1 MASRAPSPWGIM
13 DPPGLPPTLAAPAR
27 EACRPWLARVMLD
40 PMRTSICALAAASL
54 VSLVA
59 CDAPESTGDR
69 DLNAEQAAAP
79 AQVAPAQLARPVVK
93 TLEIAEVRWPAREA
107 IDTASLARLSEA
119 AREAITRSRVPVLLP
134 KRDALL
140 ERAVVMPSA
149 QYTAVAIPAEDR
161 QHGVT
166 ISLQA
171 NRLAHRYAEVP
182 PALGRDVVRGHDA
195 WITQNESIWSASWTE
210 HGVSYVLELECA
222 RPGDDPRC
230 ANDAAL
236 RALAEEL
243 VFVGGSFEL
252 GGAR

>member
-1 MASRAPSPWGIM
+1 
-13 DPPGLPPTLAAPAR
+13 
-27 EACRPWLARVMLD
+27 MLSA
-40 PMRTSICALAAASL
+40 MRTSICALAAASL

-69 DLNAEQAAAP
+69 DPTREPLAAPAPAAP
-79 AQVAPAQLARPVVK
+79 AQAAPGQLACPVVK
-93 TLEIAEVRWPAREA
+93 TLEIAEVRWPPRDA
-107 IDTASLARLSEA
+107 IDAESLARLSER
-119 AREAITRSRVPVLLP
+119 AREAVTRSRLPVLLP
-134 KRDALL
+134 KRDGLL
-140 ERAVVMPSA
+140 ERAVVMASA
-149 QYTAVAIPAEDR
+149 QYTAVSIPAEDR

-171 NRLAHRYAEVP
+171 NRIAHRYAEVP

-195 WITQNESIWSASWTE
+195 WITQNEGIWSATWTE

-230 ANDAAL
+230 ESDAAL

-243 VFVGGSFEL
+243 VFVGGSFEV